1 MAYTNSAFKELKKKK
16 MIILILQ
23 NEKPKCVETPEAAFD
38 KLSLTIILRMTP
50 IGVFPDYFSFNHF
63 SATSCCF

>member
-1 MAYTNSAFKELKKKK
+1 MTYTNSAFKEFKKK

-23 NEKPKCVETPEAAFD
+23 NERSKCVETSEAAFD
-38 KLSLTIILRMTP
+38 KLPLTLILRMTP

-63 SATSCCF
+63 SATFCCF